1 MSEDSSSLDGLFDG
15 NAPMIAV
22 IGGGAVGKSAIT
34 VRFVNGKFVSEY
46 DPTIE
51 DWYVAFSY
59 FVMIGFI

>member
-22 IGGGAVGKSAIT
+22 VGGGAVGKSAIT

-51 DWYVAFSY
+51 DW
-59 FVMIGFI
+59 